1 MRTSLRVWLFLLFL
15 SCVALILAT
24 FLPTRHLWLAAWIV
38 VLGINIGFFWIPEWL
53 ISRFKAQELLGHDSY
68 GLIRTWNQFEHPQ
81 TNLRFWLVPPINKQ
95 PNNVLV
101 VVGRSAKNAHVLIS
115 EKVLSS
121 LSEDEI
127 SLLVKAL
134 ARWAQSRTLFPLT
147 LLTGLAV
154 FLPNFINRWMQK
166 RLIDPNELLLLE
178 KNLFASHAERTA
190 WAHLLMRW
198 NAQSLLNSK
207 NLMLNKAC
215 SSLLPFHSENMECRI
230 INLIAQ
236 FPPQR

>member
-1 MRTSLRVWLFLLFL
+1 MRTSLRVWIFLLFL
-15 SCVALILAT
+15 SFAALALAT
-24 FLPTRHLWLAAWIV
+24 LLPTRHLWLAAWIV
-38 VLGINIGFFWIPEWL
+38 VLGINIAFFWIPEWL
-53 ISRFKAQELLGHDSY
+53 INRFKAESLLGHDPY
-68 GLIRTWNQFEHPQ
+68 GLLRAWDQLEHPQ
-81 TNLRFWLVPPINKQ
+81 TQLRFWLVPN

-101 VVGRSAKNAHVLIS
+101 IVGRSAKNAHVLIS
-115 EKVLSS
+115 EKILVS
-121 LSEDEI
+121 LSEEEI

-147 LLTGLAV
+147 LLTGWSV
-154 FLPNFINRWMQK
+154 CLPNFINRWMHK
-166 RLIDPNELLLLE
+166 YLVDPNELLLLE
-178 KNLFASHAERTA
+178 KNLFASQQERTA
-190 WAHLLMRW
+190 WSHLLMRW

-207 NLMLNKAC
+207 NLMLSKVS